1 MSTEGPVIDTVFFD
15 LDGTLLDTTYLHT
28 LAWWRALDDAGER
41 RPMAA
46 IHRLIGMGSSELLTT
61 LLGHDDDQI
70 SQAHGKYFADL
81 HPFIRPLPD
90 AAKVVRRAASDK
102 SKVVVVTSAK
112 ERDLT
117 ALLGQLGCDD
127 VIDEV
132 VHGEEAERAKPS
144 PDLFCLAL
152 ERVGVEPQHV
162 LALGDAVWD
171 VKAAAKAG
179 IACVAVETGGIDRR
193 LLEEAGAVAVYAT
206 CTQLLLD
213 GWDAL
218 SRFGGGGG
226 GYRDVKEVRQGGNR

>member
-46 IHRLIGMGSSELLTT
+46 IHRLIGMGSSELLST

-70 SQAHGKYFADL
+70 SQAHGKYFAEL

-117 ALLGQLGCDD
+117 ALLSQLGCDD

-206 CTQLLLD
+206 CTQLLD

>member
-1 MSTEGPVIDTVFFD
+1 VVDTVFFD

-28 LAWWRALDDAGER
+28 LAWWRALNDAGER
-41 RPMAA
+41 QPMAA

-61 LLGHDDDQI
+61 LLNHDDEEI
-70 SQAHGKYFADL
+70 SQAQGKYFADL
-81 HPFIRPLPD
+81 HPLIRPLPD
-90 AAKVVRRAASDK
+90 AAKVVRRVVSDGG
-102 SKVVVVTSAK
+102 KVVVVTSAK
-112 ERDLT
+112 ERDLP
-117 ALLGQLGCDD
+117 ALLGPLGCDD

-132 VHGEEAERAKPS
+132 VHGEEAERAKPA

-179 IACVAVETGGIDRR
+179 IACVAVETGGIERR
-193 LLEEAGAVAVYAT
+193 LLEEAGALAVFAT
-206 CTQLLLD
+206 CTQLLE

-218 SRFGGGGG
+218 SRLVAAAEGIETTGGI
-226 GYRDVKEVRQGGNR
+226 R